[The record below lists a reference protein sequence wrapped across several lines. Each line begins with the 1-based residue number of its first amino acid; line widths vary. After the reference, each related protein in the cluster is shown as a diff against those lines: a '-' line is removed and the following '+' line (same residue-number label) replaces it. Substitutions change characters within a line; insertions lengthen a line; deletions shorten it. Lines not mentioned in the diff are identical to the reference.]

1 MSERGQILRFL
12 KKYFQS
18 EVFEKDGFIFEFIQ
32 VEIEENFM
40 DAYKFLVNVVL
51 PNPKQSYI
59 VSVFDEMVKDIFK
72 GAYDFLGNPFSYS
85 ITITVDGKEL
95 FRDTYMFIKED
106 SLVTILENCNKKF
119 ERIGIVV
126 DLGQGEKSLTF
137 DCRFGWE
144 KTPYEILQENCEFNF
159 KMHLSNFEFIGNLD
173 NQNVIP
179 NPEKINIVAG
189 TLRTILVERD
199 WFTPVIEDIIY
210 TEIIPDTRI
219 DKTDDIYAV
228 AVLNIDSMNG
238 KQVKQKENFYIIQPD
253 DFIEVS

>member
-137 DCRFGWE
+137 DCKFGWE
-144 KTPYEILQENCEFNF
+144 RIPYEILQENCEFNF
-159 KMHLSNFEFIGNLD
+159 KLHLSNFEFIGNLD

>member
-18 EVFEKDGFIFEFIQ
+18 DVFEKDGFIFEFIR

-40 DAYKFLVNVVL
+40 GAYKLLVNVVL
-51 PNPKQSYI
+51 PNPNQSYI
-59 VSVFDEMVKDIFK
+59 VTVFEEMVTEIIK
-72 GAYDFLGNPFSYS
+72 GAFDFLGTPFSYS

-95 FRDTYMFIKED
+95 FSDTYMFIKED

-119 ERIGIVV
+119 GRIGIVV

-137 DCRFGWE
+137 DCKFGWE

-159 KMHLSNFEFIGNLD
+159 KMHLSNFELD
-173 NQNVIP
+173 YQNVIP

-199 WFTPVIEDIIY
+199 WFTPVIEDMIY
-210 TEIIPDTRI
+210 AEIIPDTRI

-238 KQVKQKENFYIIQPD
+238 KQVKQKDEFFIIQPD